1 MQKDIFSRAFEIIL
15 VQKIAKFKEQLKD
28 NKQGAHVS
36 VIYTPGRV
44 DYISFGVG
52 YCYISELWVF
62 GDTSEQIVTIVPTPL
77 FYYPLSSGNCEGK
90 EIIN

>member
-36 VIYTPGRV
+36 VIYPPGLV

-52 YCYISELWVF
+52 YCYVSELWVF
-62 GDTSEQIVTIVPTPL
+62 GDTSERIVAIVPTPL
-77 FYYPLSSGNCEGK
+77 FLLSAFIWEL
-90 EIIN
+90 